1 MDSLVTYYYLY
12 LSLLHVLLL
21 CVVHVLCLA
30 KYSPMPSF
38 IQCRKPYTNGLI
50 IPVYIVLGYVDI
62 TNQIMIGY
70 SESINKLTNSF

>member
-1 MDSLVTYYYLY
+1 MASVGK
-12 LSLLHVLLL
+12 
-21 CVVHVLCLA
+21 

-50 IPVYIVLGYVDI
+50 IPVYIVLGHVDI

-70 SESINKLTNSF
+70 SEKYKQIDQFIFTSGLSSMCMVACVHA